1 VYDQRYLGIEK
12 SGYEPL
18 LQYGN
23 TLLWD
28 RVLFGSGFPSL
39 PLERSQA
46 EIEALP
52 LTETTR
58 RKWLG
63 ENAAR
68 FLNL

>member
-1 VYDQRYLGIEK
+1 
-12 SGYEPL
+12 
-18 LQYGN
+18 
-23 TLLWD
+23 
-28 RVLFGSGFPSL
+28 
-39 PLERSQA
+39 LERSLA